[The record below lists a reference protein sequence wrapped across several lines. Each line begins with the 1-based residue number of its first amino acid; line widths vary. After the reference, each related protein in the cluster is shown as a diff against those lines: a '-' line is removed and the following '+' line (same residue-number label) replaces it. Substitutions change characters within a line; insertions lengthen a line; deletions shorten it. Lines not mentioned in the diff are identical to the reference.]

1 MSNSKEVLATL
12 PQGTLAQGGS
22 KLAFDSESFQRVL
35 GVIWSPDSDHFT
47 FTSVFPKVDRKIVD
61 GEKQP
66 TKREVLKLVMSVFDP
81 LGLLSVMSIRAKILM
96 QDVWRTGLRWDQT
109 LPEDLTSKW
118 KTWLED
124 LRSANELRIPRFYAL
139 GIGQVENIQLHIFC
153 DASQQAFAAVA

>member
-1 MSNSKEVLATL
+1 MDDYLDSVDTVPEAIQRANEVSSVHQKGGFEVRNWMSSSKEVLATL

-22 KLAFDSESFQRVL
+22 KLALDSESFQRVL

-96 QDVWRTGLRWDQT
+96 QDVWRAGSD
-109 LPEDLTSKW
+109 
-118 KTWLED
+118 
-124 LRSANELRIPRFYAL
+124 
-139 GIGQVENIQLHIFC
+139 GIKRCLKI
-153 DASQQAFAAVA
+153 